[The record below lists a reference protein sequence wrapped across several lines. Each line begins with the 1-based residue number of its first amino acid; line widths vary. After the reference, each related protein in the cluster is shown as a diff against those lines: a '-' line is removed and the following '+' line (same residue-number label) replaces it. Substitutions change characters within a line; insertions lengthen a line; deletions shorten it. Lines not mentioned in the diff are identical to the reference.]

1 MKKLIAILFIVAAM
15 LARTFA
21 VPVAYNES
29 SEENWS
35 SISYR
40 NVPILKI
47 LDSKDGYVVLYQKGK
62 IGTGRTVIPKSW
74 NRGNPE
80 NPRKLK
86 VRFLPGGKLK
96 SFMTVVKKD
105 GEFHH
110 VVLTVPENRNDS
122 VWGVISYRQSV
133 EGTDKETLEDL
144 EY

>member
-1 MKKLIAILFIVAAM
+1 MKKLIAILFIAAAM

-96 SFMTVVKKD
+96 SFMTVVKKN

>member
-1 MKKLIAILFIVAAM
+1 MKKLIAILFIAAAM

-122 VWGVISYRQSV
+122 VSGVISFSQSV
-133 EGTDKETLEDL
+133 
-144 EY
+144 

>member
-1 MKKLIAILFIVAAM
+1 MKKLAAILFIIAAM
-15 LARTFA
+15 LGHAFA
-21 VPVAYNES
+21 APVAYNES
-29 SEENWS
+29 NEANWS
-35 SISYR
+35 SMSYR
-40 NVPILKI
+40 NLQILKI
-47 LDSKDGYVVLYQKGK
+47 LDSREGYVVLYQKGK

-96 SFMTVVKKD
+96 SFMTIVKKD

-110 VVLTVPENRNDS
+110 VVLTVPANRNDS

-133 EGTDKETLEDL
+133 EGTDKETLEEL
-144 EY
+144 GF

>member
-1 MKKLIAILFIVAAM
+1 MKKLIAVLFVAAAM

-110 VVLTVPENRNDS
+110 VVLTVPANKNDS

-133 EGTDKETLEDL
+133 EGTDKETLEEL
-144 EY
+144 EF

>member
-1 MKKLIAILFIVAAM
+1 MKKLIAILFVAAAM

-21 VPVAYNES
+21 VPVAYNET

-110 VVLTVPENRNDS
+110 VVLTVPANKNDS

-133 EGTDKETLEDL
+133 EGTDKETLEEL
-144 EY
+144 EF

>member
-1 MKKLIAILFIVAAM
+1 MKKQIAILFIAAAM

>member
-1 MKKLIAILFIVAAM
+1 MKKLIAILFIAAAM

>member
-1 MKKLIAILFIVAAM
+1 MKKLIAILFIAAAM

-74 NRGNPE
+74 NRGNP
-80 NPRKLK
+80 
-86 VRFLPGGKLK
+86 
-96 SFMTVVKKD
+96 
-105 GEFHH
+105 
-110 VVLTVPENRNDS
+110 
-122 VWGVISYRQSV
+122 
-133 EGTDKETLEDL
+133 
-144 EY
+144 

>member
-1 MKKLIAILFIVAAM
+1 MKKLIAILFIAAAM

-74 NRGNPE
+74 NRGNPA

>member
-1 MKKLIAILFIVAAM
+1 MKKLIAILFIAAAM

-133 EGTDKETLEDL
+133 AGTDKETLEDL